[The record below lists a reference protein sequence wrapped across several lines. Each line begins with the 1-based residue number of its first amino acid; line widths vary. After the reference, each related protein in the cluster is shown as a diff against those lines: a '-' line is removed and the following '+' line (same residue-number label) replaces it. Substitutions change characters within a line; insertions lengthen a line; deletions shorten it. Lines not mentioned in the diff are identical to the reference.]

1 MVDSKPDFG
10 KNWTIFRLVAALL
23 ILNFLWRALVTAHE
37 YPPRSSQVLTF
48 LVDALLLVSLVM
60 MRSQWSAAFDENDPR
75 RTTGGVLFGVAL
87 AAGIGLFLIRLT
99 SDSAWWTGHLFYA
112 LD

>member
-1 MVDSKPDFG
+1 MAESKADPA
-10 KNWTIFRLVAALL
+10 KNWTIFRIVSALL

-37 YPPRSSQVLTF
+37 YPARSSQVLT
-48 LVDALLLVSLVM
+48 LIIDALLIISLVL
-60 MRSQWSAAFDENDPR
+60 MRSQWSAAFDANDPR
-75 RTTGGVLFGVAL
+75 RTTGGILFGLSL

-99 SDSAWWTGHLFYA
+99 SDSAWWTGHLFYS

>member
-1 MVDSKPDFG
+1 MAESKPDAA
-10 KNWTIFRLVAALL
+10 KNWTIFRVVAALL

-37 YPPRSSQVLTF
+37 YPSRSAQVLTF
-48 LVDALLLVSLVM
+48 VIDALLLLSLVM
-60 MRSQWSAAFDENDPR
+60 MRSQWSAGFDANDPR
-75 RTTGGVLFGVAL
+75 RTTGGVLFGVGL

-99 SDSAWWTGHLFYA
+99 SDSAWWTGHLFYS

>member
-1 MVDSKPDFG
+1 MAESKPDLG